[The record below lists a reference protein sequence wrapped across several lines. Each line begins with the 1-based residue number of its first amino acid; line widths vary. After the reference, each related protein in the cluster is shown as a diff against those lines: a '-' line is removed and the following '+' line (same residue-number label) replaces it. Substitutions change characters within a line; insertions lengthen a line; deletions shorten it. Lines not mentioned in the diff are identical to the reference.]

1 MSWWS
6 LTILSLFVSGTA
18 LLYAATWRVERER
31 RRLREVRHKM
41 EAHMAECGFGMW
53 EGRR

>member
-6 LTILSLFVSGTA
+6 LAILSLFVLGTA
-18 LLYAATWRVERER
+18 LLYTATWRVERER
-31 RRLREVRHKM
+31 RRLREVRRAM
-41 EAHMAECGFGMW
+41 EAALAEHGYGMW

>member
-6 LTILSLFVSGTA
+6 LALLTLFVLGTA

-31 RRLREVRHKM
+31 RRLREVRLM
-41 EAHMAECGFGMW
+41 IEAYLAEHGYGMW